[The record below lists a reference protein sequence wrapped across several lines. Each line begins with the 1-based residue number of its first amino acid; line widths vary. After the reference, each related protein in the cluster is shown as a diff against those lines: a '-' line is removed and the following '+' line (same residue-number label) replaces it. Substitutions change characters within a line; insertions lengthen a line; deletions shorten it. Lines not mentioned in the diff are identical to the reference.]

1 MLMLSRIRDHLSH
14 LGLRNF
20 ISKDAADPFALG
32 MYLQHN
38 PSCFGA
44 VHREKPL
51 QDVDHELHWSVVVIY
66 ENYLIERRSFQLG
79 RRFLDEQACS
89 IPSAFNI
96 THEFTVYRARLSGLQ
111 GMLSNSLK
119 PVVFATNHQE
129 STFCEHCR
137 QTLSLYFNKQKQILE

>member
-1 MLMLSRIRDHLSH
+1 
-14 LGLRNF
+14 
-20 ISKDAADPFALG
+20 

-79 RRFLDEQACS
+79 RRFLDDQACS
-89 IPSAFNI
+89 IPSTFNI
-96 THEFTVYRARLSGLQ
+96 AHEFTVYRARLSGLQ
-111 GMLSNSLK
+111 DMLSNSLK
-119 PVVFATNHQE
+119 AVFFATNHQE
-129 STFCEHCR
+129 RTFVSIVAKRCHFIL
-137 QTLSLYFNKQKQILE
+137 TSKNKYLSDQARSPYDAAEAFGG